1 MKYVKPKKV
10 YEQEIRDHEFLTEN
24 LNEGRFIPTRGNYK
38 IEWPLSEDK
47 YAEWT
52 PKEISDVEKLEYDD
66 GEWGGFAISRNW
78 TDKNPIK
85 NFNQDFLEMDPGNL
99 FYNKTKIGSMTI
111 TSYNVTSG
119 DHVVAKMEVRI
130 LKVNNG
136 KKDGYVCFYEFGI
149 DSEYN
154 ESEDAIVM
162 LDSWSRVIKM
172 LKSLRDKM
180 KSGDGFDKV
189 LHSPAKKS
197 VRFLLNESINE
208 GKYFTLNTG
217 AGQFLT
223 GADNGETT
231 TDPKDA
237 LKFDDIKSATKA
249 AKEFDRKGFPNMV
262 HVMKESVN
270 ESLAL
275 SIAGGIVLGVVG
287 AIAAVKGLKGV
298 SNIGANI
305 LDAAALSIRDA
316 KDMAEDKKLFKEVI
330 VPIAKRFE
338 NDKELEK
345 MYQELNPFMAGYSKA
360 ATAKNK
366 ERTKGL
372 NKIAKYIKSK
382 LTKDELFYFSEVSA
396 VLRTGEAKVGRNRF
410 STNEGRNDGLQSDIV
425 NIDQILMNTKN
436 RNAKRDWEEYTE
448 DLFLDYSGDQEMW
461 RIVDWEDIED
471 KDIKAAIDTGHDIM
485 RRYGIKESVNE
496 AKVISKSKIDMMG
509 SRILGKIKLGTILV
523 TDGGDYTITGFGPKS
538 NAFQE
543 YEAEKNDTK
552 EPCKVKLTAMY
563 GVKLEVTDDPRSA
576 VYRKEEQLN
585 SVIFE
590 SINEGDRTSK
600 INTLDK
606 FIKASKL
613 RRGTSMK
620 DLLQFIYDNF
630 EDITGEKYQ
639 GPYDFISND
648 FIADIVSFYKYGEEV
663 IDAWKSMF
671 ESVNE
676 GMSKNAIKK
685 SIKVIDKQIYTETG
699 GDGEP
704 LDNET
709 LQALEKE
716 RERLESMLEGKSI
729 NEGRKRIRVKRKYGE
744 KHPEKS
750 VGKYGPVREA
760 ILRHVKENGGT
771 VSKNS
776 LKEFINGMN
785 EDKGTKTS
793 WSWVRR
799 NAKYIKETRF
809 GYKLTKLGERVLKA
823 TSLNESIILNEG
835 QFSWMTQDTGNQIGS
850 QRENTIFVTMFDD
863 KGNRY
868 EEKGYDGY
876 GEFGGKD
883 YYELLAEMNGIN
895 KDNVDELIDKCK
907 VRVFG
912 KDLTG
917 KLRQCGIE
925 LAFESNKKLTV
936 EAAKITGTTKLKYP
950 ALYEYPNKFNKNR
963 HDFNREAESDPN
975 QSWYMEDDSYDEDGY
990 F

>member
-1 MKYVKPKKV
+1 MKYVKPRKI
-10 YEQEIRDHEFLTEN
+10 YESELKTYTIINEN
-24 LNEGRFIPTRGNYK
+24 INEGSYSKRGNYK
-38 IEWPLSEDK
+38 IDWPLSQEK

-52 PKEISDVEKLEYDD
+52 PKEIADVEKLEYDD
-66 GEWGGFAISRNW
+66 GEWGGFSISRNW

-85 NFNQDFLEMDPGNL
+85 NYQEDFLAQDPGNL
-99 FYNKTKIGSMTI
+99 FYNKTKVGSMTI

-136 KKDGYVCFYEFGI
+136 KKDGYVCFYDFGI
-149 DSEYN
+149 DSEYD
-154 ESEDAIVM
+154 EAEEGIVM

-180 KSGDGFDKV
+180 KSGDGFDTV

-217 AGQFLT
+217 GGQFLT

-262 HVMKESVN
+262 HVMNESVY

-287 AIAAVKGLKGV
+287 AIAAVKGLKAV

-316 KDMAEDKKLFKEVI
+316 KDKAEDKKLFNEVI

-345 MYQELNPFMAGYSKA
+345 MYQELNPFMAGYSKTA
-360 ATAKNK
+360 AAKNK

-410 STNEGRNDGLQSDIV
+410 LAN
-425 NIDQILMNTKN
+425 
-436 RNAKRDWEEYTE
+436 
-448 DLFLDYSGDQEMW
+448 
-461 RIVDWEDIED
+461 
-471 KDIKAAIDTGHDIM
+471 
-485 RRYGIKESVNE
+485 
-496 AKVISKSKIDMMG
+496 
-509 SRILGKIKLGTILV
+509 
-523 TDGGDYTITGFGPKS
+523 
-538 NAFQE
+538 
-543 YEAEKNDTK
+543 
-552 EPCKVKLTAMY
+552 
-563 GVKLEVTDDPRSA
+563 
-576 VYRKEEQLN
+576 
-585 SVIFE
+585 E

-600 INTLDK
+600 INTVDK
-606 FIKASKL
+606 FVKASKL
-613 RRGTSMK
+613 RRGTTSMK

-639 GPYDFISND
+639 EPYDFISND

-663 IDAWKSMF
+663 IDAWKSMY

-676 GMSKNAIKK
+676 GNRIRKGMFITIEMDDDDGDFNAGEYEVIGTPKGGIILKGMGHGKLYVTQGALNDAGYTIK
-685 SIKVIDKQIYTETG
+685 
-699 GDGEP
+699 
-704 LDNET
+704 
-709 LQALEKE
+709 
-716 RERLESMLEGKSI
+716 ESV

-744 KHPEKS
+744 NHPEKS
-750 VGKYGPVREA
+750 VGAYGPVREA
-760 ILRHVKENGGT
+760 ILRHVREKGGT
-771 VSKNS
+771 ISKND
-776 LKEFINGMN
+776 LLEFIKGMN
-785 EDKGTKTS
+785 EDRGTKTS

-799 NAKYIKETRF
+799 NSKYIKETRNGF
-809 GYKLTKLGERVLKA
+809 KLTRLGERVIRA

-925 LAFESNKKLTV
+925 LAFESNKKLAV

-963 HDFNREAESDPN
+963 HDFHREAESDPN
-975 QSWYMEDDSYDEDGY
+975 QSWYQEDDSYDEDGY